1 MKSPAIHLLI
11 ALAASVI
18 ALLGYV
24 AWYGVVSDKSR
35 EVAGLQNQILAA
47 SETVSRVASARAAL
61 TEIAGDEMKVR
72 SYFVPE
78 SGIVAF
84 INDLEARGVAQG
96 ATIAVSSVSTGG
108 TPSRPALVLSIT
120 VKGTFD
126 AVMRAVGSIEYAPY
140 DILVSS
146 FSIRQDV
153 EDIWN
158 ANLGLRVGSVLVKA
172 ATSTP

>member
-1 MKSPAIHLLI
+1 MKSPTIHLLI
-11 ALAASVI
+11 TLAATVI
-18 ALLGYV
+18 ALSGYTV
-24 AWYGVVSDKSR
+24 WYGAVSDKSR

-78 SGIVAF
+78 SGVVAF

-96 ATIAVSSVSTGG
+96 ATIDVSSVSTGG
-108 TPSRPALVLSIT
+108 TPSRPALMLSIT

-126 AVMRAVGSIEYAPY
+126 SVMRTVGSIEYAPY
-140 DILVSS
+140 DVLVSS

-153 EDIWN
+153 EDAWN
-158 ANLGLRVGSVLVKA
+158 ASLGLRVGSVPIKS